1 MRKNIQNKLM
11 LSNEVNQL
19 MIEVIYEQNM
29 SRMDAKRLFDLGA
42 KGKSYDPFSG
52 KIVDISNLEA
62 PDITDEEEI
71 ILKPDDD
78 KRTPAEKIKD
88 QISKGGTRSINMI
101 TEVDWEGWLEKGPQ
115 CANVY
120 GIAGAVF
127 GSGMDEVFT
136 SYLRTMSKL
145 SEIPGLDKSFGVRKP
160 LQDQARQGILNKIGK
175 GFKTVARYAAMKIRR
190 LKIYAMAGAAGTIA
204 AANAYENLQNQ
215 IENTI
220 EENGLEFMSALAT
233 KVVGSYLGFGD
244 VNVKDSFGKPAN
256 LGIGDLLVFP
266 TQADADC
273 LIYGMFSGMAVS
285 RGLKLST
292 GALSRTVPVGA
303 KIIKASWK
311 DTKLVIKKWSRESP
325 NWKELEIDIN
335 NMKEI
340 EGLEKIQL
348 EVGML
353 DDNGIPVYFIDGL
366 PNELSEE
373 AANTVYNFMQKADKY
388 NATLQKH
395 INDSLKREYSDIIQS
410 REYQRSKKVLS
421 QTDENGKLV
430 QDWQQKN
437 RLSTKLD
444 ITDQTLT
451 LAEESIA
458 NIKRLNADLEKI
470 GWKGTDKDLANLK
483 EDLWKNI
490 SVGDPRPSNLG
501 PYRSALYEKLSYEH
515 ELLQTLKSDAF
526 ERNTKTINWALENSG
541 HTDKG
546 KFKKELKRTQKR
558 IDDIDSELGILSRSA
573 AAKVTQSL
581 VDYSVGALGI
591 AVAIKGVKIIWQG
604 DEPSREAIE
613 VAVENG
619 VLWYKINQV
628 EEDNELFVKS
638 ILGRTMGRVV
648 KLPNEKKLIEAILA
662 NDKAIKAIA
671 GNFLDQDRINAGDP
685 KGPNA
690 RKKVTQAIV
699 TAIMAIADQQSE
711 EVNTP
716 VPTPNNKPKP
726 DASKGIIGQL
736 PEGDILDREYDIS
749 FAGAEN
755 KVKFSNVSSGGFF
768 GGKDAIIK
776 IGNKIFKIEDD
787 EGNNP
792 RFKSISKSKNKIT
805 MVRAVGPTTKT
816 FTLVEKDVQELF
828 KKAMGINNVGEKEVI
843 NLGGDSG
850 KIARVQENKQKG
862 TKQMSKLDI
871 RELVKEVLSENS
883 GQGYAKYPYGSSVR
897 DEEQP
902 KEDYI
907 EDWKSLSLELV
918 KDETRDTAIQLAKL
932 LVRDL
937 ELFEDVLDLA
947 GQNQSVG
954 EEILRKLKEVR
965 EKA

>member
-1 MRKNIQNKLM
+1 M
-11 LSNEVNQL
+11 
-19 MIEVIYEQNM
+19 
-29 SRMDAKRLFDLGA
+29 
-42 KGKSYDPFSG
+42 
-52 KIVDISNLEA
+52 
-62 PDITDEEEI
+62 
-71 ILKPDDD
+71 
-78 KRTPAEKIKD
+78 
-88 QISKGGTRSINMI
+88 
-101 TEVDWEGWLEKGPQ
+101 
-115 CANVY
+115 
-120 GIAGAVF
+120 
-127 GSGMDEVFT
+127 
-136 SYLRTMSKL
+136 
-145 SEIPGLDKSFGVRKP
+145 
-160 LQDQARQGILNKIGK
+160 
-175 GFKTVARYAAMKIRR
+175 
-190 LKIYAMAGAAGTIA
+190 
-204 AANAYENLQNQ
+204 
-215 IENTI
+215 
-220 EENGLEFMSALAT
+220 
-233 KVVGSYLGFGD
+233 
-244 VNVKDSFGKPAN
+244 
-256 LGIGDLLVFP
+256 
-266 TQADADC
+266 
-273 LIYGMFSGMAVS
+273 
-285 RGLKLST
+285 
-292 GALSRTVPVGA
+292 
-303 KIIKASWK
+303 
-311 DTKLVIKKWSRESP
+311 
-325 NWKELEIDIN
+325 
-335 NMKEI
+335 
-340 EGLEKIQL
+340 
-348 EVGML
+348 
-353 DDNGIPVYFIDGL
+353 

-373 AANTVYNFMQKADKY
+373 AAETVYNFMQKADKY

-470 GWKGTDKDLANLK
+470 EWKGTDKGLPRLEN
-483 EDLWKNI
+483 DLWKDI
-490 SVGDPRPSNLG
+490 SKGKPRPDLSEE
-501 PYRSALYEKLSYEH
+501 YESVLYEKLSYEH

-526 ERNTKTINWALENSG
+526 ERTTKTINWALENSG
-541 HTDKG
+541 HADKS

-558 IDDIDSELGILSRSA
+558 IDDIDSELGILSRA
-573 AAKVTQSL
+573 AAAEVTQSL

-591 AVAIKGVKIIWQG
+591 AVAIKGVTIIWQG
-604 DEPSREAIE
+604 EKPNRDAIE
-613 VAVENG
+613 VAVEKG

-638 ILGRTMGRVV
+638 ILGRTMGGVV
-648 KLPNEKKLIEAILA
+648 RLPNEKKLIEAILK
-662 NDKAIKAIA
+662 DPKAIKAIA
-671 GNFLDQDRINAGDP
+671 GNFLDQDRINAGHP
-685 KGPNA
+685 KKGPNA

-699 TAIMAIADQQSE
+699 TAIIAIADQQSE

-716 VPTPNNKPKP
+716 VPTSNNKPKP

-736 PEGDILDREYDIS
+736 PEGDILDREYGIS
-749 FAGAEN
+749 FGGGEN

-792 RFKSISKSKNKIT
+792 RFKSISKSKDSIT
-805 MVRAVGPTTKT
+805 MVGAVGPIKKT

>member
-1 MRKNIQNKLM
+1 MRKDIQNKLM

-29 SRMDAKRLFDLGA
+29 SRMDAKSLFDLGA

-88 QISKGGTRSINMI
+88 QISQAGKRSIDMI
-101 TEVDWEGWLEKGPQ
+101 RKGDWEGWIKKGPQ

-120 GIAGAVF
+120 GVAGVVF
-127 GSGMDEVFT
+127 GSGADDIFT
-136 SYLRTMSKL
+136 SYLRTMSGL
-145 SEIPGLDKSFGVRKP
+145 SKIDGLDKSFGVRE
-160 LQDQARQGILNKIGK
+160 KIKQQTPGAL
-175 GFKTVARYAAMKIRR
+175 GAIGRGLKTAARYAAMKIRR
-190 LKIYAMAGAAGTIA
+190 LKIWAMAGAAGTIA
-204 AANAYENLQNQ
+204 AANAYKNLPNR
-215 IENTI
+215 IEKTI
-220 EENGLEFMSALAT
+220 EQNGFEIVIAGIMAA
-233 KVVGSYLGFGD
+233 VGYGD
-244 VNVKDSFGKPAN
+244 VKDSLGKPAN

-292 GALSRTVPVGA
+292 GAFSKAVISGA
-303 KIIKASWK
+303 KTIKASWK

-340 EGLEKIQL
+340 EGLENIKL

-353 DDNGIPVYFIDGL
+353 DDNGIPVYFIEGL

-373 AANTVYNFMQKADKY
+373 AAETVYNFMQKADSY
-388 NATLQKH
+388 NATLQSH
-395 INDSLKREYSDIIQS
+395 INDSLKREYSEIIQS
-410 REYQRSKKVLS
+410 REYQRSKKVLA
-421 QTDENGKLV
+421 QTNKEGKLV
-430 QDWQQKN
+430 PNWQQKN

-470 GWKGTDKDLANLK
+470 GWKKKPESLANLK
-483 EDLWKNI
+483 EDLWKDI
-490 SVGDPRPSNLG
+490 SDGNPRPDLSG
-501 PYRSALYEKLSYEH
+501 EYESVLYEKLSYEH
-515 ELLQTLKSDAF
+515 ELLLTLKSDAF
-526 ERNTKTINWALENSG
+526 EKNTKTINWALENSG

-558 IDDIDSELGILSRSA
+558 IDDIDSELGILSRAA

-613 VAVENG
+613 VAVEDG
-619 VLWYKINQV
+619 VRWYKRNQV
-628 EEDNELFVKS
+628 EKNNELFVKR
-638 ILGRTMGRVV
+638 ILGRTMIGRLA
-648 KLPNEKKLIEAILA
+648 KLPNEKKLIEAILK
-662 NDKAIKAIA
+662 DPKAIKAIA
-671 GNFLDQDRINAGDP
+671 GNFLDQDRINAGDAM

-749 FAGAEN
+749 FGGAER

-776 IGNKIFKIEDD
+776 IGKRIFKIEDD
-787 EGNNP
+787 EGNSP
-792 RFKSISKSKNKIT
+792 RFKSISKSKNRIT
-805 MVRAVGPTTKT
+805 MVGAVGPIKKT

-871 RELVKEVLSENS
+871 RELVKEVLNENS

-918 KDETRDTAIQLAKL
+918 RDETRDTAIQLAKL

-965 EKA
+965 EKV